1 MKLLLARDSTTPAPT
16 ALRHTHSSSSRSI
29 AVQPRGL
36 LTSPVDYY
44 ETNHDYTKRGSTL
57 LRLAWFWTL
66 PPRRRRLSSRRRRY
80 SSTRCVFSLD
90 ITTELSADEFGSA
103 NSTPR
108 LLDHISILLLTLL
121 LLVFSLFLRPF
132 DGKEFVFVVRN
143 LQILFSYKYT
153 KIYVK
158 RLVND
163 VDIWLAPCIRSS
175 RGCWSTSSYSVF
187 YLRPW

>member
-1 MKLLLARDSTTPAPT
+1 M
-16 ALRHTHSSSSRSI
+16 
-29 AVQPRGL
+29 
-36 LTSPVDYY
+36 
-44 ETNHDYTKRGSTL
+44 
-57 LRLAWFWTL
+57 
-66 PPRRRRLSSRRRRY
+66 
-80 SSTRCVFSLD
+80 FSLD

-103 NSTPR
+103 NSAPR

-121 LLVFSLFLRPF
+121 LLVFSLLLRPF

-163 VDIWLAPCIRSS
+163 VDI
-175 RGCWSTSSYSVF
+175 
-187 YLRPW
+187 